1 MTQTDERLPLT
12 KHDLSDS
19 FSAYRHLAAQV
30 ISAAVLDF
38 KARPPQSRKGKP
50 GKPGKP
56 RKPIGVKTR
65 LSFVRRQVQAGEF
78 LLVRTDR
85 ITLHW
90 FHVAGLDL
98 ARVRRRHGWV
108 RRLSELRLLESELLK
123 QAKFLSNT
131 THSFTLNPTRISH
144 ETD

>member
-19 FSAYRHLAAQV
+19 FSAYRHLAAHV

-50 GKPGKP
+50 GKP
-56 RKPIGVKTR
+56 RKPIGVNTR
-65 LSFVRRQVQAGEF
+65 LSFVRSQVQAGEF

-98 ARVRRRHGWV
+98 ARVRGRHGWV

-123 QAKFLSNT
+123 QAK
-131 THSFTLNPTRISH
+131 SFIKHDTLVQTQP
-144 ETD
+144 DKD

>member
-1 MTQTDERLPLT
+1 MKQTDERLPLT

-19 FSAYRHLAAQV
+19 FSAYRHLAAHV

-38 KARPPQSRKGKP
+38 KARPPHRKGEP
-50 GKPGKP
+50 GKPG
-56 RKPIGVKTR
+56 KPIGVKTR
-65 LSFVRRQVQAGEF
+65 LSFVRGQVQAGEF

-90 FHVAGLDL
+90 FDVAGLDL

-123 QAKFLSNT
+123 QAN
-131 THSFTLNPTRISH
+131 SFIKHDTLVHTQP
-144 ETD
+144 DKD

>member
-12 KHDLSDS
+12 KHDLGDS
-19 FSAYRHLAAQV
+19 FSAYRHLAAHV
-30 ISAAVLDF
+30 IGAAVLDF
-38 KARPPQSRKGKP
+38 KARPPQSRKGEP
-50 GKPGKP
+50 GKPG
-56 RKPIGVKTR
+56 KPIGVKTR
-65 LSFVRRQVQAGEF
+65 LSFVRSQVQAGEF

-123 QAKFLSNT
+123 QAKSLIK
-131 THSFTLNPTRISH
+131 HDTLVHTQPH
-144 ETD
+144 KD